1 MKTYPNHTMMGE
13 LQDRLIKLKEAFAS
27 CPSKFA
33 VKRKIEDLEEMLM
46 ISDLQRK
53 LKHQR
58 SVSASLPSSSSMK
71 ECVAKTEALLAA
83 AVGLRPAAA
92 VVLPAPGR
100 DPAQDEVREKALPRL
115 AKAKVGHPSLGS
127 PAQKVCELQTQ
138 VDGLQ
143 YNVEQLQSKVAELSK
158 KRHASFVSVQH
169 FATNNYV
176 PIQKRF
182 QEEILKDR
190 VKLLDFVQSAL
201 KKKGHE
207 DFVED
212 DVPDEDTIVK
222 APALVRD
229 GILVHTKDAPEVAD
243 NVESTEEQCVPD
255 VVIKEMNKD
264 EVDVNMECDGYNKRE
279 QSVSEASIQ
288 VGLDKVTNTS
298 GAYFSS
304 VLSMASTTSGS
315 GPSLVCTRIPSRTKA
330 GALTMVSSS
339 GTSSLDSSSTPF
351 FLKAD

>member
-1 MKTYPNHTMMGE
+1 MMGE
-13 LQDRLIKLKEAFAS
+13 LQDRLLKLKKSPAPF
-27 CPSKFA
+27 
-33 VKRKIEDLEEMLM
+33 VKKKIVDLEEMLKVA
-46 ISDLQRK
+46 DLQKK
-53 LKHQR
+53 LQR
-58 SVSASLPSSSSMK
+58 QRFVLSHCPSGVYMK

-169 FATNNYV
+169 ISTSNCV
-176 PIQKRF
+176 PIRKRF
-182 QEEILKDR
+182 KEDILQDQ
-190 VKLLDFVQSAL
+190 VKLLDLVKSAF
-201 KKKGHE
+201 KKKDAE
-207 DFVED
+207 DSKDE
-212 DVPDEDTIVK
+212 VPDEDASVK

-229 GILVHTKDAPEVAD
+229 EILVHTKDAPKVAD
-243 NVESTEEQCVPD
+243 AVEITEEQYVPD

-264 EVDVNMECDGYNKRE
+264 EVDVNMECDGHNKRK
-279 QSVSEASIQ
+279 QSDSEASIQ
-288 VGLDKVTNTS
+288 VGLDKATNMSEQLSVYDKELKDDEDENKTS
-298 GAYFSS
+298 PVDKSGEANKED
-304 VLSMASTTSGS
+304 VGEDASQKNPPKKSWKKM
-315 GPSLVCTRIPSRTKA
+315 LRMK
-330 GALTMVSSS
+330 
-339 GTSSLDSSSTPF
+339 F
-351 FLKAD
+351 QQ